1 MRGFDAALGE
11 DGAAGDSAA
20 DNSAR
25 GNVLTLS
32 PWVDHAS
39 CEHSQMSFPSKWALG
54 ASRASACDIL
64 VALLSPNQ
72 GWQPASPQSGH
83 MRKLFGG

>member
-1 MRGFDAALGE
+1 MLSAWNRERARTSPELSPLTPVRSNTKFPSGGFDAALGE

-39 CEHSQMSFPSKWALG
+39 CENSQMSFPSVGSGGL
-54 ASRASACDIL
+54 
-64 VALLSPNQ
+64 
-72 GWQPASPQSGH
+72 QSIC
-83 MRKLFGG
+83 M